1 MFGTLP
7 VAGEDDEEL
16 PSEHNLDKKFDV
28 FIPITKR
35 VGNIIALLAKAITE
49 LGIDYNLTPSMGIYN
64 RNTSQQYNPN
74 DLIYNTDIMNGTA
87 IILIS

>member
-1 MFGTLP
+1 MENKVLIELIVP
-7 VAGEDDEEL
+7 ELEE
-16 PSEHNLDKKFDV
+16 KFDV

-35 VGNIIALLAKAITE
+35 VGNIIALLSKAITE
-49 LGIDYNLTPSMGIYN
+49 MGIDYQLTPSMGIYN

-74 DLIYNTDIMNGTA
+74 ELIYNTDIMNGTI